1 MIEKIGK
8 QENLPQKMGIISIL
22 KMKIVIF
29 FRFFIFLHVKTFLF
43 STPCFRYPI
52 FFLNFFLTESDTVG
66 PQLFTWSK
74 IFYNYHIKAPK
85 FVLEPNCPL
94 SVQTL
99 TSPLT
104 KKVLWLLCKILR
116 KIKFIYNI

>member
-22 KMKIVIF
+22 KMKNVIF
-29 FRFFIFLHVKTFLF
+29 FRLFIFFHVKPFLL
-43 STPCFRYPI
+43 STPIFRYPI
-52 FFLNFFLTESDTVG
+52 FFPNYFLTKSDTVG

-74 IFYNYHIKAPK
+74 IFRNYHIKAPK
-85 FVLEPNCPL
+85 FVLELNCPL

-99 TSPLT
+99 SSLYNG
-104 KKVLWLLCKILR
+104 IF
-116 KIKFIYNI
+116 FIHQNFITFTD